1 MASGHMLHRSHP
13 RRPKVANPD
22 QKISSNIYDDE
33 FIGKEWG
40 SEVIRREGWA
50 AEGERPRT
58 PFGKALPDFHSS
70 RLPPLEMGSPAAVLI
85 IDPDRQD
92 LAFRSTLKRT
102 PIEKM
107 LPGSHSRVR
116 TQTKVSEYE
125 RDRLRDDETTQLLSS
140 LSRRPPF
147 QVHGATQHRG
157 PTVLMTQ
164 REGQTFVL
172 PGRGRIIASRA
183 AHGDGSFADGPP
195 SSLTNGSS
203 ICSLSY
209 CSMFSNDLGS
219 SQPWSP
225 PSLGANRADPRS
237 NVPQYSRQAIACTR
251 VFNDLVPRFPPTRS
265 ASPAYECRGDPACI
279 VKDADRLSPC
289 FSNAGRR
296 SPIIGEAIVRDSD
309 DQGREGHTMGNAGVK
324 SPEGQLQL
332 DVCGSPVSGRY
343 LDSPTS
349 VLSFS
354 GLKIKEPDRPNA
366 VFMSPVYDM
375 C

>member
-1 MASGHMLHRSHP
+1 MLHRSHP
-13 RRPKVANPD
+13 RRVKGVANPD
-22 QKISSNIYDDE
+22 QKKNSNIYDGE
-33 FIGKEWG
+33 FTGKERG

-50 AEGERPRT
+50 AESERPRT

-70 RLPPLEMGSPAAVLI
+70 KLPPLEMGSPAAVLI
-85 IDPDRQD
+85 TDPDRQD
-92 LAFRSTLKRT
+92 LAFRSTSKRT

-116 TQTKVSEYE
+116 TQTKLSEYE
-125 RDRLRDDETTQLLSS
+125 RDRLRDDETMQLPSS
-140 LSRRPPF
+140 LSRRLPF
-147 QVHGATQHRG
+147 QMHGTTQHRG

-164 REGQTFVL
+164 REGKTFVS
-172 PGRGRIIASRA
+172 PECGHVIASRA
-183 AHGDGSFADGPP
+183 VHDNRSFADGPP

-209 CSMFSNDLGS
+209 CSILSNNFGLG
-219 SQPWSP
+219 QPWSP
-225 PSLGANRADPRS
+225 PSLGSNRADPRS

-251 VFNDLVPRFPPTRS
+251 VFNDLVPRFPPTCS
-265 ASPAYECRGDPACI
+265 ASPAYEYRRDPACI
-279 VKDADRLSPC
+279 VKDADRLSQC

-296 SPIIGEAIVRDSD
+296 SPIIGEAIVQDSD
-309 DQGREGHTMGNAGVK
+309 DQGREGHKMGNAGLK
-324 SPEGQLQL
+324 SSEGQLQL
-332 DVCGSPVSGRY
+332 DACGSPVSGRY

-349 VLSFS
+349 ILSFS
-354 GLKIKEPDRPNA
+354 SLRIKEPDRPNA